1 MHPFEIIT
9 ILLAAG
15 SLTSLL
21 IDKDNTSFLYLLFS
35 SIIGVVLQYFSDGL
49 RWQLMPIIYLL
60 PAMFITYKTKKVN
73 PFTGG
78 VLSIWLTISV
88 ILPWAIP
95 VFTIPEPGGEFPIG
109 TETFHWVD
117 SSRLEWFTDEKD
129 TDVREIMVQVWYP
142 GRETN
147 DIEPN
152 SYMDFMG
159 LRSKALASA
168 GKIPAFLP
176 GHLDMVKTNSHD
188 KIDCSEKIIKYPILV
203 FSHGITGSRH
213 LHQVLFE
220 YLASRGYVVI
230 APDHSFDSNL
240 AIFPDGRVA
249 DYRSDITGHPDSVS
263 IREKQ
268 ITTRTLD
275 IGFILGQ
282 LVKLENGMVKSKLK
296 GKLNLEKIALG
307 GHSYGGATAIL
318 ASHGHETIKSCVVLD
333 GWINPV
339 PDEVVSSGID
349 VPLLSLGRPNWDDS
363 DYPSN
368 YDKLD
373 ELMSHS
379 SNKKYHLRISETLHL
394 DYTDIPLMSPFI
406 KHVMD
411 VGDLSHS
418 TSLAL
423 INELVH
429 GFLERHL
436 LEKES
441 AILDQALKN
450 KLIIGN

>member
-21 IDKDNTSFLYLLFS
+21 IDKDNTSFLYLLFL
-35 SIIGVVLQYFSDGL
+35 SIIGAVLQYFSDGL
-49 RWQLMPIIYLL
+49 RWQLVPIIYLL
-60 PAMFITYKTKKVN
+60 PAMFITYKIKKVT
-73 PFTGG
+73 PLTGG
-78 VLSIWLTISV
+78 ILSIWLVISV
-88 ILPWAIP
+88 VLPWAIP
-95 VFTIPEPGGEFPIG
+95 VFTIPEPGGEFPVG

-117 SSRLEWFTDEKD
+117 SSRPEWFTDKKD
-129 TDVREIMVQVWYP
+129 TDVREIMVQTWYP
-142 GRETN
+142 GEQAN
-147 DIEPN
+147 GVEPN
-152 SYMDFMG
+152 SYMDFMS
-159 LRSKALASA
+159 LRSKTLASA

-176 GHLDMVKTNSHD
+176 SHLDMVKTNSYD
-188 KIDCSEKIIKYPILV
+188 KIDCSEKIMKYPILI

-220 YLASRGYVVI
+220 YLASRGYVVF

-240 AIFPDGRVA
+240 TIFPDGRVA

-268 ITTRTLD
+268 IRTRALD
-275 IGFILGQ
+275 IGFILSQ
-282 LVKLENGMVKSKLK
+282 LVKLENGVVKSKLK

-318 ASHGHETIKSCVVLD
+318 ASHNYETIKSCVVLD
-333 GWINPV
+333 GWINPI
-339 PDEVVSSGID
+339 PDTVVSIGLG
-349 VPLLSLGRPNWDDS
+349 VPLLSMGRPNWDDS

-379 SNKKYHLRISETLHL
+379 SNKKYHFRISKTLHL

-411 VGDLSHS
+411 VGDLSPA
-418 TSLAL
+418 TSLPL
-423 INELVH
+423 VNELVH

-441 AILDQALKN
+441 TILDRALKN
-450 KLIIGN
+450 KLVIGS